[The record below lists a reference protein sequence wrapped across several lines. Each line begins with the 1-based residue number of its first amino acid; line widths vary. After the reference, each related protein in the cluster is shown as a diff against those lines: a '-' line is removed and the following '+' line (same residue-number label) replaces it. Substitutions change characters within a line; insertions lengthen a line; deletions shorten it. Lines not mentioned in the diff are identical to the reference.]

1 MSKDS
6 TEHEYPAAP
15 NGQPEAAEEPELT
28 LSDGSELPLSPSDV
42 EAVWALQDDHAEQGE
57 LLGKMLAKK
66 GKLTGNS
73 SGENFRHE
81 ALQDYSVYNVVHAK
95 SIGLS
100 PQQAAVFHAIMQKM
114 LDTMAPNNY
123 QGEGE
128 EEGYGDGFSDGGFK
142 QTNKEPGLPMG
153 AINPQDAMSASDC
166 FKKFENYIRDHS
178 VGSKHPIFLTEQA
191 KLLTDF
197 ASMTLFKHYLLY
209 QYLLYH
215 NRETEVLRFEMNY
228 EQPLPPPDLTGAR
241 LVRQDRRLKQGL
253 GSTSGPTGGYQG
265 SGQESAAFQPPAD
278 TPEVRDLTEEEEID
292 ELVEAK
298 LEEIRKSWKKK
309 LEAREAAFHEKLE
322 ADKEAAAATKKK

>member
-1 MSKDS
+1 MSKDP
-6 TEHEYPAAP
+6 TEPEDLAAP
-15 NGQPEAAEEPELT
+15 DGQPEAAEEPELT
-28 LSDGSELPLSPSDV
+28 LSDGSKLPLSPSDV

-57 LLGKMLAKK
+57 LLGKMLAEK

-114 LDTMAPNNY
+114 LDVMQPNID
-123 QGEGE
+123 E
-128 EEGYGDGFSDGGFK
+128 E
-142 QTNKEPGLPMG
+142 PMG

-253 GSTSGPTGGYQG
+253 GSTSGATGGYQG

-298 LEEIRKSWKKK
+298 LEEIRKTWKNK
-309 LEAREAAFHEKLE
+309 LEAREKAFHEKLE
-322 ADKEAAAATKKK
+322 AEKEAAAAPKKK

>member
-6 TEHEYPAAP
+6 TDPEAP
-15 NGQPEAAEEPELT
+15 EAPDGQPEADVEPEVT
-28 LSDGSELPLSPSDV
+28 LSDGSKLPLSPSDV

-57 LLGKMLAKK
+57 LLGMMLKKK
-66 GKLTGNS
+66 GLLHGNT

-81 ALQDYSVYNVVHAK
+81 ALQDYSVYNIVHAK

-100 PQQAAVFHAIMQKM
+100 ATQAAVFHAIMQKM
-114 LDTMAPNNY
+114 LDMMQPPGGS
-123 QGEGE
+123 GEVVE
-128 EEGYGDGFSDGGFK
+128 EPVV
-142 QTNKEPGLPMG
+142 QM
-153 AINPQDAMSASDC
+153 NPQDAMSASVC

-241 LVRQDRRLKQGL
+241 LITPDRRLKKGL
-253 GSTSGPTGGYQG
+253 GSTSGATGGYQG

-298 LEEIRKSWKKK
+298 LEEIRQSWKKK
-309 LEAREAAFHEKLE
+309 LEARKAAFDKKLE
-322 ADKEAAAATKKK
+322 EEAKEAAAAPKKK

>member
-1 MSKDS
+1 MSKDPT
-6 TEHEYPAAP
+6 TEPEDPAAP

-28 LSDGSELPLSPSDV
+28 LSDGSKTPLSPSDV

-81 ALQDYSVYNVVHAK
+81 ALQDYSVHIVVFAK
-95 SIGLS
+95 SILLS

-114 LDTMAPNNY
+114 LDTMAP
-123 QGEGE
+123 
-128 EEGYGDGFSDGGFK
+128 GDVDA
-142 QTNKEPGLPMG
+142 EPMG
-153 AINPQDAMSASDC
+153 VINPQDAMSASDC

-178 VGSKHPIFLTEQA
+178 VGSRQHKFSVEQA

-298 LEEIRKSWKKK
+298 LEEIRQTWKKK
-309 LEAREAAFHEKLE
+309 LEAREKAFHDKLE
-322 ADKEAAAATKKK
+322 ADKEAAAAPKKGKP